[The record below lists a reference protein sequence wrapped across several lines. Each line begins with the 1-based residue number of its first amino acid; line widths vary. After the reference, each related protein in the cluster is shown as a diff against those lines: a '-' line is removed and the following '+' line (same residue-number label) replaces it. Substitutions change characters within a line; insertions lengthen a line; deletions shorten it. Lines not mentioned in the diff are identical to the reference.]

1 MLAMR
6 ERVNKVN
13 IAENY
18 VVLCEEL
25 NWKASIMWNKNE
37 PNFSW
42 EHGTIISAKG
52 YYTSIAQKT

>member
-37 PNFSW
+37 PNFS
-42 EHGTIISAKG
+42 
-52 YYTSIAQKT
+52 